1 MIISVRK
8 DVYYKIFEERRTNQM
23 KKFTGKIFAGIFT
36 AAVLA
41 TAAFATDYTANPDYE
56 APSIVEV
63 KDDDV
68 KAGETVK
75 VPGEAA
81 KVTGEALSA
90 LKDGKVTFE
99 LDNATIT
106 VSDVTD
112 AKDVTIGVNVVTEAA
127 DTKLDSGVSVPKDA
141 VVVTPAQQGEF
152 GMKLTVTVATSLKD
166 AKLYYVSTDG
176 KTVKDVTEES
186 NFAIADGK
194 ATFEITHASQYVIS
208 GSEIKAV
215 AGTDDPSTGDGPD
228 TGVTLPIALVVLAG
242 GSVAVSAIA
251 AKKRK

>member
-1 MIISVRK
+1 
-8 DVYYKIFEERRTNQM
+8 M

-41 TAAFATDYTANPDYE
+41 TAAFATDYVENPDYK

-63 KDDDV
+63 KDEDV
-68 KAGETVK
+68 KADAKVK
-75 VPGEAA
+75 VEGDAA
-81 KVTGEALSA
+81 KVTAEALSA

-99 LDNATIT
+99 LGNATIT

-112 AKDVTIGVNVVTEAA
+112 AKDVTIGVNVVTEKA
-127 DTKLDSGVSVPKDA
+127 DAKLDSGVSVPKDA
-141 VVVTPAQQGEF
+141 VVVTPAQQGNF
-152 GMKLTVTVATSLKD
+152 GMKLTVTVDTALKD

-176 KTVKDVTEES
+176 KTVEDVTES
-186 NFAIADGK
+186 TGFKIADGK
-194 ATFEITHASQYVIS
+194 ATFTIDHASQYVIS
-208 GSEIKAV
+208 TSEIKAV
-215 AGTDDPSTGDGPD
+215 ASSEDPGKPGTPD